1 MDQAVK
7 HLSHKQEVLSSDLH
21 GALEIKGGRDLG
33 GGEEGEENRGLRGR
47 IRYGKRQERSTE
59 SQEIEQKYVAVG
71 DGELGVATRK
81 SQMPEKQEVPRAQQG
96 GY

>member
-33 GGEEGEENRGLRGR
+33 GGE
-47 IRYGKRQERSTE
+47 
-59 SQEIEQKYVAVG
+59 
-71 DGELGVATRK
+71 
-81 SQMPEKQEVPRAQQG
+81 
-96 GY
+96 